1 MMTDNMRAR
10 SILGFALFLALLMN
24 GLYFMMPY
32 DAVNPYEYLHGINL
46 STFLALD
53 IFIGGAVVPLIAL
66 VGGYLLHSYRGIGV
80 GNLAK
85 VLGFLLAL
93 GIVHT
98 FFVHAFDFLPGLALM
113 GLVTVLFVRAHW
125 SAPLFSGLALFAVH
139 LTANVLVG
147 FFTNIGSPTD
157 IIYTAMQDVTEY
169 TSVFRDTDYF
179 AIVAMNIEIFSQNAL
194 SSLYGLIFTVLPWL
208 LIGLSFGKLDVVR
221 MIAAGP
227 VMAIV
232 LFVVLAGG
240 GIAMKM
246 AQVLT
251 LGSYSGRLLAE
262 NFGGPVLALGYF
274 FLLAYATIVLP
285 GRIIGVFSR
294 AGRYIVTLYVLSNIM
309 FMLVFY
315 GIGMR
320 LYGEMEISSM
330 IWLAS
335 AVYIFLLVLSAVM
348 EKYNVKGIE
357 HLFANNS
364 ENDMKNKRDML

>member
-1 MMTDNMRAR
+1 
-10 SILGFALFLALLMN
+10 
-24 GLYFMMPY
+24 
-32 DAVNPYEYLHGINL
+32 
-46 STFLALD
+46 
-53 IFIGGAVVPLIAL
+53 
-66 VGGYLLHSYRGIGV
+66 
-80 GNLAK
+80 
-85 VLGFLLAL
+85 
-93 GIVHT
+93 
-98 FFVHAFDFLPGLALM
+98 
-113 GLVTVLFVRAHW
+113 
-125 SAPLFSGLALFAVH
+125 
-139 LTANVLVG
+139 
-147 FFTNIGSPTD
+147 
-157 IIYTAMQDVTEY
+157 
-169 TSVFRDTDYF
+169 
-179 AIVAMNIEIFSQNAL
+179 
-194 SSLYGLIFTVLPWL
+194 
-208 LIGLSFGKLDVVR
+208 
-221 MIAAGP
+221 
-227 VMAIV
+227 MAIV

-294 AGRYIVTLYVLSNIM
+294 AGRYIVTLYVLSNIL

-320 LYGEMEISSM
+320 MYGEMEISSM

-335 AVYIFLLVLSAVM
+335 AAYIFLLVLSAVM

-357 HLFANNS
+357 HLFANIS